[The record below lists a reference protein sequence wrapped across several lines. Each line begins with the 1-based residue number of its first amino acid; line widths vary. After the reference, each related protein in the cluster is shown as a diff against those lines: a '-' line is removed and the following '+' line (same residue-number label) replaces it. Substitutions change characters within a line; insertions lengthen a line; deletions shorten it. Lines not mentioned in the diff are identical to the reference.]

1 MRRRAHYPERRELT
15 SDELAQ
21 LAAFIDGFWPGRSVA
36 RVHVESNRGLIIDWA
51 PGSGPVSR
59 IRLPLEYLQ
68 RNTVPKLVAV
78 PGAMAA
84 TTYRQD
90 RSGEA
95 WHIIPVNEHGPRG
108 RSLCGEPRQ
117 GTRLSEM
124 LAFLAP
130 TPPEYVCQACLD
142 HVSGASNKDT
152 PDVRFSTTTA
162 LPSA

>member
-21 LAAFIDGFWPGRSVA
+21 LATFIDEYWPGRSVA
-36 RVHVESNRGLIIDWA
+36 RVHVESRSGLTIEWA
-51 PGSGPVSR
+51 PGSGPVSQ

-108 RSLCGEPRQ
+108 RSLCGKPRQ

-124 LAFLAP
+124 LASLAP

-142 HVSGASNKDT
+142 HDSSASSKDT
-152 PDVRFSTTTA
+152 RDVRFP
-162 LPSA
+162 PSAPLPTP